1 MSEKRQKS
9 EMQLQRMSNIK
20 LYVIC

>member
-9 EMQLQRMSNIK
+9 EMQLQQMSNIK